1 MEINYLTILACG
13 VLAMVAGAIWYSP
26 LLFGNIWMRINKMS
40 MPRPEE
46 MAKQQREMI
55 PTYIIQFVMTLTL
68 VYVLAHFVKGWSD
81 VSGITAALWVWLGFV
96 VPTLASSVLWT
107 NESNKDKFARFAVQA
122 GYNLVLFVAFGY
134 ILGVWG

>member
-13 VLAMVAGAIWYSP
+13 VLAMILGALWYSP
-26 LLFGNIWMRINKMS
+26 LLFGNIWMRINNMS
-40 MPRPEE
+40 MPSRED
-46 MAKQQREMI
+46 MAKMQREMI
-55 PTYIIQFVMTLTL
+55 PTYIIQFVMSLTL
-68 VYVLAHFVKGWSD
+68 VYVLVHFIKGWTD
-81 VSGITAALWVWLGFV
+81 VSGIEAALWIWLGFV

-107 NESNKDKFARFAVQA
+107 NESRNDKFSRFAVQA